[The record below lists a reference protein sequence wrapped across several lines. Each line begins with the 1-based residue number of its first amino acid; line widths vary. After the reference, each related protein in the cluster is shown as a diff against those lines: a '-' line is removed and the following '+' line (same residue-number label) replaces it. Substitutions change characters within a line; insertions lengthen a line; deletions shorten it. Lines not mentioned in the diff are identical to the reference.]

1 MWKKFSIVFVAI
13 GISLILLKEQIGA
26 KIMTVLCSKYA
37 HDGVGDG
44 IRVVIRKAG
53 SMQRNYITLT
63 DTEGYAVIV
72 GIAFII
78 IAFLVWFVSTKRKQS
93 I

>member
-1 MWKKFSIVFVAI
+1 MKKFSIVFVAT
-13 GISLILLKEQIGA
+13 GISFILLKEQIGA
-26 KIMTVLCSKYA
+26 KIMTILCSKYA
-37 HDGVGDG
+37 HEGVGDG

-63 DTEGYAVIV
+63 DTEGYAIIG

-78 IAFLVWFVSTKRKQS
+78 VALLIWFVSMKRK
-93 I
+93 